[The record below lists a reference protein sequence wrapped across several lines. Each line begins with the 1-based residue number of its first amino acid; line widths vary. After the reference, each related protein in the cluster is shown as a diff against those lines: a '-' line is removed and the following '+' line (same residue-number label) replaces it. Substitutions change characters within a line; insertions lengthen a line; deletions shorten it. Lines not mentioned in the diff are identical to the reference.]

1 MISTKIS
8 QFSEFLTKPTVPKV
22 TITHKKKPVTYVY
35 TDGACVHN
43 GRPNAKAGVGVYFGK
58 NDPRNVSERLV
69 GEQTNNRAE
78 LTAILKVFSIM
89 GKEILRGDAIII
101 YTDSE
106 YSINCLT
113 IWGKK
118 WASLGWKVNKKNLD
132 LVKEGYQYFQKYSNV
147 TLEHI
152 RSHTGKQDVH
162 SLGNEMADKLA
173 TESIGLTYRPPEVLK
188 AKKAVDK
195 KYVVTF
201 GKYKGKTLSEINE
214 IDRSYLKW
222 CAKNIKN
229 KEIVTKI
236 KYFLSETKTE

>member
-8 QFSEFLTKPTVPKV
+8 QFSEFLTNSDDHKSVV
-22 TITHKKKPVTYVY
+22 TPKKKPITYVY
-35 TDGACVHN
+35 TDGACIHN
-43 GRPNAKAGVGVYFGK
+43 GKPNAKAGVGVYFGP
-58 NDPRNVSERLV
+58 NDPRNVSERLI

-89 GKEILRGDAIII
+89 GKEILRGDEIVI

-106 YSINCLT
+106 YSKNCLT
-113 IWGKK
+113 VWGRK

-132 LVKEGYQYFQKYSNV
+132 LIREGYQYFQKYSNV

-173 TESIGLTYRPPEVLK
+173 TESIGVTYRPPEALQV
-188 AKKAVDK
+188 KKAVDK
-195 KYVVTF
+195 KYVITF
-201 GKYKGKTLSEINE
+201 GKYKGKTLAEINE